1 MERFRS
7 HEVVETWM
15 NNPKNSDF
23 IMMDDAQQEVF
34 DFYRVF
40 VLEKDPERVT
50 PDQLEQIASTR
61 DQVGKLFCN
70 NMQYN

>member
-1 MERFRS
+1 
-7 HEVVETWM
+7 
-15 NNPKNSDF
+15 
-23 IMMDDAQQEVF
+23 MMDDAQQEVF